1 MDEIKVL
8 QEAIRQVIK
17 EEVERAVGEI
27 VKKHLSLEEDFDPYS
42 GRCESRWRLLWDDQ
56 EI

>member
-8 QEAIRQVIK
+8 QEAVRRVVKEEMEQVI
-17 EEVERAVGEI
+17 GEI
-27 VKKHLSLEEDFDPYS
+27 VKKHLSLEEDFDPFS
-42 GRCESRWRLLWDDQ
+42 GRSESRWRLLWDGG